1 VAQGRDKLGA
11 VLAGQRMLV
20 AVDNVAERSPLDALT
35 GLVPGCTV
43 VFTTRLPGLA
53 ATFGATRSRWAS

>member
-1 VAQGRDKLGA
+1 
-11 VLAGQRMLV
+11 MLV